1 METMSNKRNSSFELL
16 RIISMYLI
24 VVHHFVVHGITQ
36 IGNTHGLKRL
46 TMLLMQSGG
55 KVGVNVFV
63 MIGAYFLIEKNFKF
77 SRVIKISLISIFYS
91 WTIFMIFFLLGKII
105 VPYKWYEILIPVPGT
120 YWFVG
125 SYIVLMFASP
135 ILNKIINNLPKHQY
149 KNMLFF
155 LLFIWSIIPT
165 FLISNMIDLGLSHSE
180 LGNSTVS
187 SFVLDYLIIGYI
199 KKYPNKYVESKK
211 YSWLI
216 LLSGISIMILAFY
229 FESFYMYENQLV
241 SEYVN
246 NFMNLNSFFEFWIS
260 AGLILVFKNIT
271 SFSNKF
277 INIIAGSTFA
287 VYLIHDNQF
296 IRPMLWQKVNNV
308 QYQSSIDFLIN
319 GLEISLLIFIICIV
333 LDMIR
338 RILLDNLFNSISQQI
353 GNYLDKKI
361 E

>member
-1 METMSNKRNSSFELL
+1 
-16 RIISMYLI
+16 
-24 VVHHFVVHGITQ
+24 
-36 IGNTHGLKRL
+36 
-46 TMLLMQSGG
+46 
-55 KVGVNVFV
+55 
-63 MIGAYFLIEKNFKF
+63 
-77 SRVIKISLISIFYS
+77 
-91 WTIFMIFFLLGKII
+91 
-105 VPYKWYEILIPVPGT
+105 
-120 YWFVG
+120 
-125 SYIVLMFASP
+125 
-135 ILNKIINNLPKHQY
+135 
-149 KNMLFF
+149 
-155 LLFIWSIIPT
+155 
-165 FLISNMIDLGLSHSE
+165 
-180 LGNSTVS
+180 
-187 SFVLDYLIIGYI
+187 
-199 KKYPNKYVESKK
+199 
-211 YSWLI
+211 
-216 LLSGISIMILAFY
+216 
-229 FESFYMYENQLV
+229 MYENQLV

-271 SFSNKF
+271 PFSNKF